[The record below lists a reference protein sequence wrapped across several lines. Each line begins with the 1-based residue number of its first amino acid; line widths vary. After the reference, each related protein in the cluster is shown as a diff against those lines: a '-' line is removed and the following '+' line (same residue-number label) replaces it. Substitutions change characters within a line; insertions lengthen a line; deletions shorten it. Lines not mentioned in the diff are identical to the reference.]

1 MAEMTPRERVRAA
14 LNHQEPD
21 RVPVALGGGPYGVVD
36 DLYYRLLDLLEL
48 GEPVDPFRSGHN
60 ISYLDDRLF
69 GRLGIDTRYVWPG
82 DSPSSPAAP
91 TGQPD
96 LFLDGYG
103 QPWKRALPY
112 YYATEGI
119 LSEAATDQ
127 IDAIVSWP
135 DPTDPRWTAGVRERA
150 RLLNENTD
158 CFVVAR
164 MVTSHGPYMTACNLR
179 GTEQYL
185 VDMAS
190 NRDFA
195 HALIDRVTDSI
206 DGLLR
211 EYVAACGDY
220 VDMIELPGDDYASN
234 TNLIMSPRM
243 FREYVKPALQ
253 RLVNTIK
260 SYRADIKVMLHSD
273 GLIEKLL
280 PDFIE
285 LGIDVVHPMEPVEAM
300 DQAHIKREFGDRLA
314 FLGTI
319 DITHAMPGSTGD
331 VIEEVKQRIRQFA
344 PGGGYVLAPSNHLQA
359 DVPPAN
365 VVTLFDAARQF
376 GRYPIDLVE

>member
-1 MAEMTPRERVRAA
+1 MTPRERVMTS

-48 GEPVDPFRSGHN
+48 GTPIEPFRAGHN

-69 GRLGIDTRYVWPG
+69 ERLGIDTRYVWPG

-91 TGQPD
+91 TDQPD

-103 QPWKRALPY
+103 QPWRRALPY

-119 LSEAATDQ
+119 LAGAAVDQ
-127 IDAIVSWP
+127 IDAIVRWP

-150 RLLNENTD
+150 RLLKENTD
-158 CFVVAR
+158 YFVVAR

-179 GTEQYL
+179 STEQYL
-185 VDMAS
+185 VDMAT
-190 NRDFA
+190 NPEFA
-195 HALIDRVTDSI
+195 HALIERVTDSL
-206 DGLLR
+206 DGLLKQ
-211 EYVAACGDY
+211 YIAACGDY
-220 VDMIELPGDDYASN
+220 VDMVELPGDDYASN
-234 TNLIMSPRM
+234 LNLIISPRM
-243 FREYVKPALQ
+243 FREYIKPALQ

-285 LGIDVVHPMEPVEAM
+285 LGIDVVHPLEPVVAM
-300 DQAHIKREFGDRLA
+300 DQTRIKREFGDRLA

-319 DITHAMPGSTGD
+319 DITHAMPGSAEK
-331 VIEEVKQRIRQFA
+331 VIEEVERRIRQFA

-359 DVPPAN
+359 DVPPGN
-365 VVTLFDAARQF
+365 VVTLFDAARRF
-376 GRYPIDLVE
+376 GRYPIDLSE